1 MKRILLCND
10 KLLPPKFAAI
20 MESAFF
26 CKCSICFENDSETEL
41 LNCGDQYC
49 LECLERYVEFWIRES
64 SWGIQ
69 PVKLGCPVCGAEVVS
84 DDWMPF
90 VSDELLQA
98 WRRFEQKRVALLKTF
113 QLARTC
119 PTCTF
124 AQPIIG
130 LPIELSCA
138 VDAFHQC
145 GGLLAALL
153 DALPGL
159 NASWR
164 TLFHLEIALDL
175 MHELASGE
183 LIDEEGWLE
192 TVEEL
197 WRDFLSLIQKSL
209 KLNPDEVMIDT
220 LMRFGRLFLRLFSLA
235 VEAVHVDIP
244 GSRSILLSAQLDFQL
259 SFPFCRCD
267 CCGAAFCLPC
277 RRVGWHTSHPHMSN
291 SPSSKL
297 RQCPRC
303 FVPVIK
309 DPEGC
314 NEICCNFCG
323 FKFCWECGRRWTSA
337 CGIYKCQSVEDEGE
351 DDFEDALDEE
361 YFEGERAPE
370 HGVPNVR
377 ELEKR
382 LLTRL

>member
-1 MKRILLCND
+1 
-10 KLLPPKFAAI
+10 

-41 LNCGDQYC
+41 INCGDQYC

-69 PVKLGCPVCGAEVVS
+69 PVRLACPVCGADVVS
-84 DDWMPF
+84 EDWMPF
-90 VSDELLQA
+90 VSDSLLQA
-98 WRRFEQKRVALLKTF
+98 WRTFELKRAVLLKTF
-113 QLARTC
+113 QLTRAC
-119 PTCTF
+119 PVCTF

-130 LPIELSCA
+130 LPIELNCA

-145 GGLLAALL
+145 GSLMTALL
-153 DALPGL
+153 DSLPGL
-159 NASWR
+159 GTWR
-164 TLFHLEIALDL
+164 SSFHLEVALDL
-175 MHELASGE
+175 MHELAAGQ

-192 TVEEL
+192 TVDEL
-197 WRDFLSLIQKSL
+197 WHDFLVLVQRIM
-209 KLNPDEVMIDT
+209 KLGPGEAMIDG

-235 VEAVHVDIP
+235 VDAVHVDTP
-244 GSRSILLSAQLDFQL
+244 GNRSILLKAELDFQL
-259 SFPFCRCD
+259 HFPYCRCD

-277 RRVGWHTSHPHMSN
+277 SRGGWHLSHHV
-291 SPSSKL
+291 SPSKF

-314 NEICCNFCG
+314 NEIGCNFCG
-323 FKFCWECGRRWTSA
+323 FKFCWACGRAWTSS
-337 CGIYKCQSVEDEGE
+337 CGIYKCQTGNEAVEDEE
-351 DDFEDALDEE
+351 DEFEDAIEHNAITAI
-361 YFEGERAPE
+361 ERAPE
-370 HGVPNVR
+370 AGVPNVR

-382 LLTRL
+382 FLKRL